1 MFTFCSIK
9 SSEASQPE
17 LGTRVEPLH
26 SYFLRITLLIFTLQY
41 TVSMRLTNVVL
52 RVAESQQMS
61 KQIAD
66 YIWEI
71 RWIKRGGG
79 KKYQPVSSRYGKSVA
94 SKNKAAEL
102 LPSLQ
107 TEKDLCAKRAALH
120 VPYSTLEEG
129 IKNRQRS
136 VISASLTLIFS
147 SVDHLSYLSC
157 LLSSHTQSLHC
168 RIKII

>member
-71 RWIKRGGG
+71 R
-79 KKYQPVSSRYGKSVA
+79 
-94 SKNKAAEL
+94 
-102 LPSLQ
+102 
-107 TEKDLCAKRAALH
+107 
-120 VPYSTLEEG
+120 
-129 IKNRQRS
+129 
-136 VISASLTLIFS
+136 
-147 SVDHLSYLSC
+147 
-157 LLSSHTQSLHC
+157 
-168 RIKII
+168 